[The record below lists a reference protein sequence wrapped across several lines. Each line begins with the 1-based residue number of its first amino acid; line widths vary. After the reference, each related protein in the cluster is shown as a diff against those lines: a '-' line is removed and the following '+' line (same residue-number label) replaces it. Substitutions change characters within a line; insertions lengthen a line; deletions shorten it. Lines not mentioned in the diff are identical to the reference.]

1 MLITGFVNKGVAL
14 AQQLSN
20 RGSEF
25 WAGYGH
31 HQFMEPGIAA
41 GLANSQQMALCF
53 VAGEKPA
60 HIIVTIPGTA
70 YRQEYDVAA
79 QSVLKSAVLPAG
91 APQAAIDCRLYTP
104 PPGGGGTGSE
114 GVFSRR
120 GIHITSSEP
129 IACYAQLTATGAMAT
144 SMLLPVNTWGYNY
157 VSASVKQNNATA
169 SGNCFSWIYVIAQ
182 ENNTRV
188 RIIPSAATR
197 NGKRAGEAFEITLQE
212 GEIYQLLGAGINQA
226 EGQDLSGSQIA
237 AIGNTEGKCFPV
249 AVFAGS
255 SGTGV
260 ACTSTGAVSSDPLMQ
275 QVFPVNAWGA
285 RYITAPTNTDGAADK
300 PNVNVF
306 RIVVKD
312 PATVVVKNGMRLY
325 GLNGNYYEYQSDKAD
340 YIETDQPVLL
350 LQSIPSEGSCFNVG
364 KGDPEL
370 MYLSPLEQAV
380 NKTVF
385 YRSRQGSITVNY
397 LTLLIKNE
405 GVASLKIDGV
415 LHAWTTQYAHPNLPG
430 YTVVVKR
437 WDAADAHCAVECD
450 SAFTAITYGL
460 GSGES
465 YGFNA
470 GTNLQNVSGKAAIH
484 NIMDIAGGYHAYT
497 CVNTPVKLS
506 LLMRYKPVEINWRL
520 SAMTAVAAP
529 AADVVQ
535 RTPVPEKTETL
546 NGQTWYTYTLP
557 DTYRFNSAGV
567 YDIPVY
573 TVYPAVE
580 NCDHKEQIAYRIQV
594 KAAPVAGFEVA
605 YKACSDLQSVALKG
619 DSLFADR
626 QPVTKWN
633 WVLTGAGETYT
644 AGERNVDK
652 EWWPG
657 VYHIQLNAVS
667 ATGCVADSVRS
678 ITLTGKPVAAFAVQP
693 EDVCVGEEQLF
704 TDNSTINAGAI
715 ERRNWQFS
723 DGSRAEL
730 PQVVKRFATA
740 ATYTIQ
746 LTVTS
751 NQGCEATT
759 EGQAVVHSLPVID
772 AGPAI
777 IAKAG
782 SVVKIAATA
791 ADTIT
796 TRFVWTPAAGLS
808 DAARLNPNLLVQHD
822 RVYLL
827 TATNIHGC
835 RASDELVV
843 EVLKPVEVP
852 GVFSP
857 NGDGIHDTWVIPGL
871 ADYAGVV
878 VAVYNRYGQQVFR
891 SAGYSRA
898 WDGMANGKP
907 LPTGVYY
914 YMIQL
919 KNGMGQLQGSVT
931 IVR

>member
-1 MLITGFVNKGVAL
+1 MLITGFLNNGAAL

-41 GLANSQQMALCF
+41 GLANSQQMVLCF
-53 VAGEKPA
+53 VAAEKPA
-60 HIIVTIPGTA
+60 HVIVTIPGTV

-79 QSVLKSAVLPAG
+79 HTVVKSLVLPAG
-91 APQAAIDCRLYTP
+91 APQATIDCRLYSP
-104 PPGGGGTGSE
+104 PAGQGGSGSE
-114 GVFSRR
+114 GIFTGR
-120 GIHITSSEP
+120 GIHINSSEP
-129 IACYAQLTATGAMAT
+129 IACYAQITTNGAMAT
-144 SMLLPVNTWGYNY
+144 SMLLPVNTWGYSY
-157 VSASVKQNNATA
+157 VSASVKQNNTTA
-169 SGNCFSWIYVIAQ
+169 NSNCFSWVYVIAA

-188 RIIPSAATR
+188 KITPSAPTR
-197 NGKRAGEAFEITLQE
+197 NGKRAGEAFEITLQQ
-212 GEIYQLLGAGINQA
+212 GEVYQMLGAGVNAQ
-226 EGQDLSGSQIA
+226 EGQDLSGSQIT
-237 AIGNTEGKCFPV
+237 AIGNADGKCFPV

-255 SGTGV
+255 SGTEV
-260 ACTSTGAVSSDPLMQ
+260 ACTSTGAVSSDHLMQ

-285 RYITAPTNTDGAADK
+285 RYITAPTSRDDAADK

-380 NKTVF
+380 KQTAF
-385 YRSRQGSITVNY
+385 YRSRQGHLEVNY
-397 LTLLIKNE
+397 LTLLIKQE
-405 GVASLKIDGV
+405 GLSSLKIDGA
-415 LHAWTTQYAHPNLPG
+415 LNAWTTQYAHPNLPG

-437 WDAADAHCAVECD
+437 WEAADAYCAVESD

-460 GSGES
+460 GSNES

-470 GTNLQNVSGKAAIH
+470 GTHLQNAAGKAAIH
-484 NIMDIAGGYHAYT
+484 NEMAVAGGYHAYT

-506 LLMRYKPVEINWRL
+506 LLMRYKPQEITWRL
-520 SAMTAVAAP
+520 SAIAAAAP
-529 AADVVQ
+529 ATDVVQ
-535 RTPVPEKTETL
+535 SAPVPDKTETL
-546 NGQTWYTYTLP
+546 NGQIWYTYSLP
-557 DTYRFNSAGV
+557 ETYRFNSAGV

-573 TVYPAVE
+573 IMYPAIE
-580 NCDHKEQIAYRIQV
+580 NCDHKEQIAYRVQV
-594 KAAPVAGFEVA
+594 KPAPVAGFEVA
-605 YKACSDLQSVALKG
+605 YAECSDVQHVSFKG
-619 DSLFADR
+619 DSLFADG
-626 QPVTKWN
+626 QPVKKWN
-633 WVLTGAGETYT
+633 WVLTGSGETYT
-644 AGERNVDK
+644 AGERSVWK

-657 VYHIQLNAVS
+657 VYHIQLTSVS
-667 ATGCVADSVRS
+667 EVGCVADAERT
-678 ITLTGKPVAAFAVQP
+678 ITLTGKPVAAFTIQP
-693 EDVCVGEEQLF
+693 QEVCVGEEQQF
-704 TDNSTINAGAI
+704 IDNSTMGSGTIQQWS
-715 ERRNWQFS
+715 WQFG
-723 DGSRAEL
+723 DGSRSAQQ
-730 PQVVKRFATA
+730 QVTKRFAA
-740 ATYTIQ
+740 AGAYTVQ

-751 NQGCEATT
+751 DQGCEATT
-759 EGQAVVHSLPVID
+759 EGRAMVYSLPVID
-772 AGPAI
+772 AGNTM

-782 SVVKIAATA
+782 SVVKVAATA
-791 ADTIT
+791 GDTIT
-796 TRFVWTPAAGLS
+796 TRFVWTPATGLS
-808 DAARLNPNLLVQHD
+808 DATRLNPYVNVQDD

-827 TATNIHGC
+827 TATNAHGC
-835 RASDELVV
+835 QASDELVV
-843 EVLKPVEVP
+843 EVLKPVDVP

-857 NGDGIHDTWVIPGL
+857 NGDGIHDTWVIPRL
-871 ADYAGVV
+871 SEYAGAVV
-878 VAVYNRYGQQVFR
+878 TVYNRYGQQVFR

-898 WDGMANGKP
+898 WDGTANGKP
-907 LPTGVYY
+907 LPAGVYY